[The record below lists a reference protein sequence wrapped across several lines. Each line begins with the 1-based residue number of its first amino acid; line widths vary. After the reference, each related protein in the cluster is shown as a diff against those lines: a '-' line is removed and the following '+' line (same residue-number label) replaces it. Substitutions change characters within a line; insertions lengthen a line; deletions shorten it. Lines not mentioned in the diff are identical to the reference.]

1 MFAQMCN
8 EAHGEYLWGP
18 PSCLEMLLHFN
29 FIFPMCCS
37 SLSRPRCFQGEQK
50 EKKFRLVN
58 FSFESSKKSKIV
70 TVSQESSIGVCQ
82 T

>member
-1 MFAQMCN
+1 MGTSVVSGDAPTFQFHLPHVLFLSEPSQMLPGGT
-8 EAHGEYLWGP
+8 E
-18 PSCLEMLLHFN
+18 
-29 FIFPMCCS
+29 
-37 SLSRPRCFQGEQK
+37 R
-50 EKKFRLVN
+50 KKFPLVN